1 MGPSGASPEVIN
13 PSIQPVGNSHLIPL
27 TNRMSRW
34 PWWALITVLLGILF
48 VWVIATDS
56 TYQAVYRYVVV
67 GLSVTIAITIIAYPL
82 ALLLGL
88 IVALGRISRN
98 VFAYQ
103 LSTFYVEIVRG
114 LPTLVLILYV
124 AYGLTPVIS
133 NLINGIGSRM
143 VEWNL
148 LPQLATGMSTLR
160 VRDISSETRGV
171 FALVIAYAAFLS
183 EIFRAGIE
191 SVERGQMEAARALGM
206 TYWQAMRHVIL
217 RQAIRQVLPP
227 LGNDFISMLKDS
239 SLLSAIGAAE
249 ITQKGGFYATTYFLP
264 NQSYGVL
271 AFLYLTMTLLLSMI
285 VKWIERRMARE
296 RRV

>member
-1 MGPSGASPEVIN
+1 MGPSGANPEVVN
-13 PSIQPVGNSHLIPL
+13 PSNPPVGSSRLVPFA
-27 TNRMSRW
+27 NRWSRW
-34 PWWALITVLLGILF
+34 PWWALVTVLLGIVF

-56 TYQAVYRYVVV
+56 TYQAAFNFILI
-67 GLSVTIAITIIAYPL
+67 GLSTTIVITLIAYPL

-88 IVALGRISRN
+88 IIALGRISRN
-98 VFAYQ
+98 IFAYQ
-103 LSTFYVEIVRG
+103 ISTFYVEIVRG

-143 VEWNL
+143 IEWNVL
-148 LPQLATGMSTLR
+148 LQLATGMSTLR

-171 FALVIAYAAFLS
+171 FALVVAYAAFLS

-191 SVERGQMEAARALGM
+191 SIDRGQIEAARALGM
-206 TYWQAMRHVIL
+206 TYWQAMYHVVL

-227 LGNDFISMLKDS
+227 LGNDFIAMLKES
-239 SLLSAIGAAE
+239 SLLSAIGVAE

-271 AFLYLTMTLLLSMI
+271 AFLYLTMTLLLSMV

-296 RRV
+296 RRA